1 MTSGRAD
8 RANIKL
14 LAAAATVA
22 GAATAVL
29 LAVVD
34 IDGTRSG
41 ERLGAA
47 APSRKACDK
56 VASPR
61 GSNANRGT
69 AANPYATVGKL
80 GNSLRPG
87 QTGCLRAGV
96 YRRNVKVRKGGRPG
110 APTTIRSYPGER
122 ATVRGRIHV
131 ANSANH
137 VVVRQL
143 FLDGRNRARLPS
155 PTVNGNN
162 VVFRDNDVTTRNTTI
177 CFLLGSD
184 EYGRARRT
192 LIERNRIHNCGRL
205 PPTNHHH
212 GIYVEASTGARITGN
227 WIYDNADRGV
237 QLFPDAQDTYV
248 ARNVIDGNG
257 EGVVFSRK
265 SSRNVVEYNVLS
277 NPVVRYNIEDFE
289 LSGARNVARRNCLW
303 STRHP
308 DQAGVQPDIEVPV
321 LENLVTEPAYVSRDA
336 KDFRLRPDSP
346 CVQYAPGS
354 RRPGPR

>member
-1 MTSGRAD
+1 MVVRRG
-8 RANIKL
+8 IKL
-14 LAAAATVA
+14 LAAAAVVVAAVTVA
-22 GAATAVL
+22 VV
-29 LAVVD
+29 AVVD
-34 IDGTRSG
+34 TDGTRTSD
-41 ERLGAA
+41 RLGGAESA
-47 APSRKACDK
+47 RLAACDK

-61 GSNANRGT
+61 GSNRNRGT
-69 AANPYATVGKL
+69 AAHPYATVAKL
-80 GNSLRPG
+80 ANSLRPG
-87 QTGCLRAGV
+87 ESGCLRAGV
-96 YRRNVKVRKGGRPG
+96 YRGRVKVRKGGASG
-110 APTTIRSYPGER
+110 APTTIRSAPGER
-122 ATVRGRIHV
+122 VTVRGRLHV

-137 VVVRQL
+137 VVIRQL

-192 LIERNRIHNCGRL
+192 VIDRNRIHDCGDL

-212 GIYVEASTGARITGN
+212 GIYVEASYRARITGN

-237 QLFPDAQDTYV
+237 QLFPDAQRTYV

-265 SSRNVVEYNVLS
+265 SAHNVVEQNVIS
-277 NPVVRYNIEDFE
+277 NPAVRYNLEDFE
-289 LSGARNVARRNCLW
+289 LRGDGNVARRNCLW

-308 DQAGVQPDIEVPV
+308 DRAGVQPDIGVEVV
-321 LENLVTEPAYVSRDA
+321 ENVVTEPAYLDRDA
-336 KDFRLRPDSP
+336 KDFRLRADSP
-346 CVQYAPGS
+346 CSSYSPGA